1 MEINKE
7 LVEIYKEITQ
17 GEGTEA
23 QLNVILAIEIN
34 EMVQTMEIDI
44 TINQKNQLKK
54 ITNGLIKEVLLET
67 LVRALGRIEEDSNGL

>member
-23 QLNVILAIEIN
+23 ELNAMLAIDIN

-44 TINQKNQLKK
+44 TINQKNRLKK
-54 ITNGLIKEVLLET
+54 IKDGLIKKVVLET
-67 LVRALGRIEEDSNGL
+67 LGRAEENFNGL